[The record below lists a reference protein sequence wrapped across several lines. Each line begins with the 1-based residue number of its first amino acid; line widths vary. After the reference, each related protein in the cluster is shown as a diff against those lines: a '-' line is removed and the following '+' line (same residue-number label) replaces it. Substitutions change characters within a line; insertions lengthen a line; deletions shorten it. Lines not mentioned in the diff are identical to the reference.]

1 MFYTVEVNGRHCE
14 RSRIAATEEQ
24 TAVVDAIDMDV
35 SEINMLNQEGMKNLQ
50 STLRAWA
57 DLEQQA
63 TRLKQLVGRFKI

>member
-1 MFYTVEVNGRHCE
+1 M
-14 RSRIAATEEQ
+14 
-24 TAVVDAIDMDV
+24 VDAIDMDV

-50 STLRAWA
+50 STLRACA